1 LTEKSKEENYVI
13 KEKLA
18 EREGEIQILRKRDA
32 MNTDAITNLSDQ
44 LQKVMQE
51 IQILKI
57 QKSAGA

>member
-1 LTEKSKEENYVI
+1 MTEKSKEENYVI